1 MRVAW
6 ALVVSWCMVLATT
19 APPSRDA
26 HRAGISTVSAAPHHV
41 ARHRTAL
48 APFVAPDVVSLLA
61 ATRTTSFER
70 SIATA
75 AVADLAFV
83 PAVARGPP
91 LG

>member
-19 APPSRDA
+19 ATPSRDA

-48 APFVAPDVVSLLA
+48 APFVAPDVIAIVDGP
-61 ATRTTSFER
+61 RTTSFER
-70 SIATA
+70 S
-75 AVADLAFV
+75 VAPPVVAELEFV

-91 LG
+91 LS